1 MAAAQ
6 HQRAG
11 ALPQQRGHA
20 LAQRVLRRFQRVALA
35 GHVAGVQ
42 QPRQPM
48 GRQADQ
54 ACGCRPGRRRAP
66 RPGYAAPAS
75 QAKPSNTP
83 SPALA
88 WPS

>member
-35 GHVAGVQ
+35 ATSPASSSRVSRCRQAGQELRMPAGPPRPRGPGYGHAGVAGEAQ
-42 QPRQPM
+42 QR
-48 GRQADQ
+48 
-54 ACGCRPGRRRAP
+54 
-66 RPGYAAPAS
+66 
-75 QAKPSNTP
+75 P